1 MTLLLQLDTNLAQLS
16 AATPQQNNLAS
27 LGPELATLA
36 SLGPELDKLRDEICD
51 IDEKMLAGDIPT
63 PLSKQPLDSGF
74 VRLPER
80 LLAEYEANR
89 PASQLGRML
98 AITKQLMTEVDR
110 IVVLSDAE
118 CLSGPRALMHACC
131 QPHFN
136 ELSRGGRGSRP
147 RILFA
152 GDCLDNDSVQGLLHL
167 LGAHHGRAATSL
179 DERWGL
185 VVISRG
191 AKTSN
196 ANWLLKPLLDA
207 LHANCGGDHQQLQSR
222 LIWVLG
228 DTGSSGDVCPFRAVA
243 ERLGC
248 VARFEFPPGVH
259 ERFSVLSLAG
269 LVPAAL
275 LGINIMKLLE
285 GGRAMSEHFCA
296 TKVADNLV
304 LQFAGVNHLR
314 DHQQV
319 VNLRWWC
326 NWCRALDGLS
336 GWYQQLLRGSLGK
349 ELVELDLLNSA
360 SPPAKLHCASGARAA
375 LPLINQL
382 VVHKFRFDPLNSIDA
397 GASGNL
403 PSDFAH
409 IENLVDILH
418 TTRQQK
424 QLALQSARWP
434 TVKLST
440 TQVDEPSLGQLLQLL
455 MLSTVVEGRLIGC
468 NPYNS

>member
-1 MTLLLQLDTNLAQLS
+1 MTLLLHLDTNLAQLS

-27 LGPELATLA
+27 LGPEL
-36 SLGPELDKLRDEICD
+36 DKLRDEICD
-51 IDEKMLAGDIPT
+51 VDEKMLAGDIPT
-63 PLSKQPLDSGF
+63 PLSKQPLESGF

-89 PASQLGRML
+89 PTSQLGRML

-110 IVVLSDAE
+110 IVVLGDVESL
-118 CLSGPRALMHACC
+118 CGPRALMQACC

-147 RILFA
+147 RMLFV

-179 DERWGL
+179 DERWGM

-191 AKTSN
+191 IKPANT
-196 ANWLLKPLLDA
+196 NWLLKPLLDA
-207 LHANCGGDHQQLQSR
+207 LHINCGGDHQQLQSR

-228 DTGSSGDVCPFRAVA
+228 DTSSIADNAPFQSAADRLGGSS
-243 ERLGC
+243 
-248 VARFEFPPGVH
+248 RFEFPAGVN

-285 GGRAMSEHFCA
+285 GGRAISENFRA
-296 TKVADNLV
+296 TKAADNLA
-304 LQFAGVNHLR
+304 LQFAGINHLL

-319 VNLRWWC
+319 VKLRWWC

-336 GWYQQLLRGSLGK
+336 GWYRQLLRGCLGK
-349 ELVELDLLNSA
+349 ELVELDLLNNA
-360 SPPAKLHCASGARAA
+360 SPPTRSLCTSSPGPM
-375 LPLINQL
+375 LPLMNQL
-382 VVHKFRFDPLNSIDA
+382 VVRRFRFDALSPIDT
-397 GASGNL
+397 GPYGTL
-403 PSDFAH
+403 PADLGP
-409 IENLVDILH
+409 IQNLVDVLH
-418 TTRQQK
+418 ATRQQK
-424 QLALQSARWP
+424 HLALQSARWP
-434 TVKLST
+434 SVELSV

-455 MLSTVVEGRLIGC
+455 MLATVVEGRLIGC
-468 NPYNS
+468 NPYHS